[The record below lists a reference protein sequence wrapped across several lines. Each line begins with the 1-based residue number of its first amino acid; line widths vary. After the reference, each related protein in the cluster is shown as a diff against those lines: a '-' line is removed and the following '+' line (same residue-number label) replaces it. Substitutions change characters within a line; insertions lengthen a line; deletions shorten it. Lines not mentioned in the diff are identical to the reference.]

1 MKPGELS
8 RDATSAN
15 AGAALGNQP
24 AYGMHTLE
32 LSIMNYM
39 GSVGAA
45 LVSGFSVYRYQTGD
59 TVGAMINAFI
69 VTMVVIAM
77 LLGRER
83 RFAHYALILFGLVIT
98 VASLMS
104 ALLVSSNGLLWAY
117 LVIWVNCLILP
128 RLLTVLVN
136 ALIILA
142 LAVTSRLFESPLH
155 HISWITVAMLMA
167 VFGLIF
173 TNQLRQQRRLLA
185 AQATLDPLTGVGNR
199 RLMQQHL
206 EATVAER
213 RRTSDL
219 SSTIMVIDLDLF
231 KRINDNH
238 GHDAGDQVLADF
250 AARVRDTLRAEDGL
264 YRMGGEEFVVLLRGM
279 PADAAELALP
289 ELHQRLSGSVQGPDG
304 PVRFSAGAAVLKRGE
319 DWSKWLARADD
330 ALYAAKAAG
339 RDRLVIV
346 PSYESV
352 A

>member
-1 MKPGELS
+1 MKPGNLFLGS
-8 RDATSAN
+8 PPAAT
-15 AGAALGNQP
+15 GAAADNQP
-24 AYGMHTLE
+24 VYGVHTLE
-32 LSIMNYM
+32 LSVMNYM
-39 GSVGAA
+39 GSVTAVIVA
-45 LVSGFSVYRYQTGD
+45 GFSIYRYQTGD
-59 TVGAMINAFI
+59 INGAMINALI
-69 VTMVVIAM
+69 VTMVLTGM

-83 RFAHYALILFGLVIT
+83 RFVQYALILFGLAIT
-98 VASLMS
+98 AAALMS

-128 RLLTVLVN
+128 RILSLVFN
-136 ALIILA
+136 ALVIL
-142 LAVTSRLFESPLH
+142 LLGLTFRLFETPLH
-155 HISWITVAMLMA
+155 HISWVTVAMLMA
-167 VFGLIF
+167 VFGLVF

-213 RRTSDL
+213 RRSSDR

-231 KRINDNH
+231 KKINDNH

-250 AARVRDTLRAEDGL
+250 AARVRDVLRTEDGL

-279 PADAAELALP
+279 SASAAAEALP
-289 ELHQRLSGSVQGPDG
+289 ELHQRLSGSVEGPDG
-304 PVRFSAGAAVLKRGE
+304 PVRFSAGAAVLNRGE
-319 DWSKWLARADD
+319 DWSRWLARADD
-330 ALYAAKAAG
+330 ALYEAKAAG